1 MAAAIRLAKK
11 GLKVEVFESN
21 KHVGGKMS
29 KIKGNGYTFDGG
41 PSLFTEPH
49 LIDELI
55 SLSDKKPRDYFNFL
69 KLKESC
75 RYFYKDGTKIIG
87 HSNHDLFSDEV
98 FNKTGVKREKVIGHL
113 KKSKFIYDTTKSLFL
128 EKSLHKIS
136 TYLSLNTLLSFLKLP
151 FLNIFKTM
159 DEVNSKRFGNT
170 KIAQLFNRYAT
181 YNGSDPFKAPAILNV
196 IPHLEFNK
204 GAYFPFGGMR
214 SIPKL
219 LHELC
224 LSLGVKFHLN
234 SSVEEIILKKKSA
247 IGVRCCNDIFHADI
261 ILANTDVFFV
271 YNKLLNKHPNYKTI
285 LSQER
290 STSALIFYWGIKKQF
305 PDLDLHN
312 ILFSENYKDEFN
324 DLTNKN
330 IVPKDPTVYINIT
343 SKYNKTD
350 APTSSENWFVM
361 INVPS
366 SHNLDWQEVIVDSRN
381 KIINKINNYLK
392 TDIQEFIEFEDILDP
407 IKIENQTGSYK
418 GSLYGTA
425 SNKKTS
431 AFFRHPNF
439 SNKIKNLYFCGGS
452 VHPGGGIPLALNSAK
467 IVSDLIK
474 K

>member
-1 MAAAIRLAKK
+1 
-11 GLKVEVFESN
+11 
-21 KHVGGKMS
+21 
-29 KIKGNGYTFDGG
+29 
-41 PSLFTEPH
+41 
-49 LIDELI
+49 
-55 SLSDKKPRDYFNFL
+55 
-69 KLKESC
+69 
-75 RYFYKDGTKIIG
+75 
-87 HSNHDLFSDEV
+87 
-98 FNKTGVKREKVIGHL
+98 
-113 KKSKFIYDTTKSLFL
+113 
-128 EKSLHKIS
+128 
-136 TYLSLNTLLSFLKLP
+136 
-151 FLNIFKTM
+151 M

-170 KIAQLFNRYAT
+170 KITQLFNRYAT

-247 IGVRCCNDIFHADI
+247 IGVRCCNNIFHADI

-271 YNKLLNKHPNYKTI
+271 YNKLLNQHPNYKTI

-343 SKYNKTD
+343 SKYNKSD
-350 APTSSENWFVM
+350 APKSSENWFVM

-366 SHNLDWQEVIVDSRN
+366 SHNLDWQEVIVESRN
-381 KIINKINNYLK
+381 KIINKINDYLK
-392 TDIQEFIEFEDILDP
+392 ADIQEFIEFEDVLDP

-439 SNKIKNLYFCGGS
+439 SSKIKNLYFCGGS